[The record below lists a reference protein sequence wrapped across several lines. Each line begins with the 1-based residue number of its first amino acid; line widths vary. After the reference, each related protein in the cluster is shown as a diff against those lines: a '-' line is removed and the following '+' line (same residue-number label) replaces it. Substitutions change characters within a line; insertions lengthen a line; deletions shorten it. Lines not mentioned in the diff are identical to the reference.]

1 MDGVAGMRKIKIFC
15 FFAFGLLVTNQASA
29 QSSCGQAAMTNLP
42 NQRVAPNGYIA
53 QPSPNRFG
61 DVHDTEVTVN
71 GRQEQKRNTENELKR
86 LKLKEC
92 EDELRVH
99 RERTD
104 LARLRVEARQRW
116 MMLDARQRECID
128 AALQLEASS
137 IEMLIKDG
145 IFPSR
150 STTIDVIN
158 ASKIKC

>member
-1 MDGVAGMRKIKIFC
+1 MKKLYKLVLIFVW
-15 FFAFGLLVTNQASA
+15 LLISSHVYA
-29 QSSCGQAAMTNLP
+29 QSNCGQAAMTNLP
-42 NQRVAPNGYIA
+42 NQNLYPNGYLKG
-53 QPSPNRFG
+53 SPNKFG

-71 GRQEQKRNTENELKR
+71 GKLEQKRNTENELKR

-116 MMLDARQRECID
+116 MMIDARQRECID

-145 IFPSR
+145 IFPSKA
-150 STTIDVIN
+150 TTVDVIN

>member
-1 MDGVAGMRKIKIFC
+1 MKKLYLLYTAAIFLALSST
-15 FFAFGLLVTNQASA
+15 AFA

-42 NQRVAPNGYIA
+42 NQAVAPNGYLK
-53 QPSPNRFG
+53 QPSPNKFG

-71 GRQEQKRNTENELKR
+71 GKLEQKRNTENELKR

-116 MMLDARQRECID
+116 MMVDARQRECID

-145 IFPSR
+145 IFPSKA
-150 STTIDVIN
+150 TTVDVIN

>member
-1 MDGVAGMRKIKIFC
+1 MKKLYKSVLIFVW
-15 FFAFGLLVTNQASA
+15 LLISSNVYA
-29 QSSCGQAAMTNLP
+29 QSNCGQAAMTNLP
-42 NQRVAPNGYIA
+42 NQRIAPNGYIA
-53 QPSPNRFG
+53 QPSPNKFG

-71 GRQEQKRNTENELKR
+71 GKLEQKRNTENELKR

-116 MMLDARQRECID
+116 MMIDARQRECID

-145 IFPSR
+145 IFPSKA
-150 STTIDVIN
+150 TTVDVIN

>member
-1 MDGVAGMRKIKIFC
+1 M
-15 FFAFGLLVTNQASA
+15 
-29 QSSCGQAAMTNLP
+29 
-42 NQRVAPNGYIA
+42 APNGYLA
-53 QPSPNRFG
+53 QPSPNKFG
-61 DVHDTEVTVN
+61 DVHDTEVTVD
-71 GRQEQKRNTENELKR
+71 GKLQQKRNTENELKR

-116 MMLDARQRECID
+116 MMIDTRQRECID

-145 IFPSR
+145 IFPSKA
-150 STTIDVIN
+150 TTVDVIN

>member
-1 MDGVAGMRKIKIFC
+1 MKRFYQIIIFIVGALTS
-15 FFAFGLLVTNQASA
+15 FQVLA
-29 QSSCGQAAMTNLP
+29 QSNCGQAAMTNLP
-42 NQRVAPNGYIA
+42 NQRMAPNGYLA
-53 QPSPNRFG
+53 QPSPNKFG
-61 DVHDTEVTVN
+61 DVHDTEVTVD
-71 GRQEQKRNTENELKR
+71 GKLQQKRNTENELKR

-116 MMLDARQRECID
+116 MMIDTRQRECID

-145 IFPSR
+145 IFPSKA
-150 STTIDVIN
+150 TTVDVIN

>member
-1 MDGVAGMRKIKIFC
+1 MKRLYNLVVIFV
-15 FFAFGLLVTNQASA
+15 GLLISSHVYA
-29 QSSCGQAAMTNLP
+29 QSNCGQAAMINLP
-42 NQRVAPNGYIA
+42 NQRLYPNGYLGG
-53 QPSPNRFG
+53 SPNKFG
-61 DVHDTEVTVN
+61 DVHDTEVTVD
-71 GRQEQKRNTENELKR
+71 GKLEQKRNTENELKR

-116 MMLDARQRECID
+116 MMIDARQRECID

-145 IFPSR
+145 VFPSKA
-150 STTIDVIN
+150 TTVDVIN